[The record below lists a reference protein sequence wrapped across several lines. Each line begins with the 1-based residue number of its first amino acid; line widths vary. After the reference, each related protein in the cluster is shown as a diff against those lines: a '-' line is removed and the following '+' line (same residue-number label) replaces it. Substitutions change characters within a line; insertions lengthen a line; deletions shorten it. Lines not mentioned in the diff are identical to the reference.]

1 MNIFRNKSNN
11 NKETVSMYKKECKRL
26 ERERNELLEKLN
38 SIEDYKTQ
46 YEDLIAEAMQLKN
59 RYEVLISK
67 TETIGN
73 AYKEKLEYIT
83 KTDY

>member
-1 MNIFRNKSNN
+1 MEQSITI
-11 NKETVSMYKKECKRL
+11 EEYKQ
-26 ERERNELLEKLN
+26 
-38 SIEDYKTQ
+38 Q

-59 RYEVLISK
+59 RYEVLISE

>member
-1 MNIFRNKSNN
+1 MFNK
-11 NKETVSMYKKECKRL
+11 KETISMYKKECKRL
-26 ERERNELLEKLN
+26 ERERNELLERLN
-38 SIEDYKTQ
+38 SIEEYKQQ

-59 RYEVLISK
+59 RYEVLISE

>member
-1 MNIFRNKSNN
+1 MSIFRNKNDN
-11 NKETVSMYKKECKRL
+11 DKETVSMYKKECKRL
-26 ERERNELLEKLN
+26 EQERNELLAKLD
-38 SIEDYKTQ
+38 SVEEYKQQ

-59 RYEVLISK
+59 RYEVLISE

-83 KTDY
+83 KADY

>member
-1 MNIFRNKSNN
+1 MEIK
-11 NKETVSMYKKECKRL
+11 
-26 ERERNELLEKLN
+26 
-38 SIEDYKTQ
+38 

-67 TETIGN
+67 TESIGN
-73 AYKEKLEYIT
+73 EYKEKLEYIT

>member
-1 MNIFRNKSNN
+1 MFNK
-11 NKETVSMYKKECKRL
+11 KETISIYKKECKRL
-26 ERERNELLEKLN
+26 ERERNELLERLN

>member
-1 MNIFRNKSNN
+1 MFNK
-11 NKETVSMYKKECKRL
+11 KETISIYKKECKRL
-26 ERERNELLEKLN
+26 ERERNELLERLN
-38 SIEDYKTQ
+38 SIEEYKQQ

>member
-1 MNIFRNKSNN
+1 MFNK
-11 NKETVSMYKKECKRL
+11 KETISIYKKECKRL
-26 ERERNELLEKLN
+26 ERERNELLERLN

-46 YEDLIAEAMQLKN
+46 YEDLIAEAMKLKN